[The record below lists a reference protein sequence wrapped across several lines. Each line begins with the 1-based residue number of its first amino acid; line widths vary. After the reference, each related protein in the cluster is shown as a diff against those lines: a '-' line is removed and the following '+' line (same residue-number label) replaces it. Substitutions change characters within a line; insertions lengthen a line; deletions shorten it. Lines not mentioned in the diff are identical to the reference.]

1 MEWSLVQ
8 GPQSQTVYF
17 DFRFMKLRR
26 MIFCIFRLFS
36 ENLVLHNFNQTIC
49 EILIQFLHCRKT
61 WWFENSAFSAKISI
75 LWQNCKVWYYDFWT
89 LFFIK
94 MSLRNNQ
101 WLNKTVKLMNTN
113 EFLRYFCNF
122 ALIWRSDLYIIHNLL
137 MQPKSISF
145 QKLRCKESIHWIL
158 SSFIEIV
165 LDSSFRKWSENAKY
179 HNSSP
184 HKLQTKIYSLWLGT
198 L

>member
-158 SSFIEIV
+158 SS
-165 LDSSFRKWSENAKY
+165 
-179 HNSSP
+179 
-184 HKLQTKIYSLWLGT
+184 
-198 L
+198 